1 MNDSHISQTVR
12 KKEMKL
18 VIVSGLSGS
27 GKTVALHTL
36 EDAGYFC
43 VDNLPIGLLPNF
55 IDTMHDSKPALYDQ
69 VAVAIDARSG
79 AGDID
84 RFDEIFE
91 QVKKQTD
98 FVEILFLTSDIKKL
112 LTRFSE
118 TRRKHPLS
126 RRGIPLVEAIN
137 LEQTLLKNIYSKADL
152 IIDTSAFNV
161 HQLRQII
168 VKRLLPASTS
178 ELAILVQSF
187 GFKHG
192 LPTDTDFVFDVR
204 CLPNPH
210 WESHL
215 KDFNGRDAPVIE
227 YLESFSEVT
236 DMFQSISEFLKTW
249 IPCFE
254 KENRSYM
261 TISIGCTGGQHR
273 SVFLVDKIAHALEK
287 NRYNT
292 SVRHRELS

>member
-1 MNDSHISQTVR
+1 MMNNMSQEI
-12 KKEMKL
+12 KEKEMKL
-18 VIVSGLSGS
+18 TIVSGLSGS
-27 GKTVALHTL
+27 GKTVVLHTL

-55 IDTMHDSKPALYDQ
+55 IDTMLNSKHARYDF

-79 AGDID
+79 ADDID
-84 RFDEIFE
+84 HFDEIIE
-91 QVKKQTD
+91 QVREQAN

-112 LTRFSE
+112 ITRFSE

-126 RRGIPLVEAIN
+126 RQGLPLVDAIN
-137 LEQTLLKNIYSKADL
+137 LEQDLLKNIHSKADL
-152 IIDTSAFNV
+152 VIDTSTFNV
-161 HQLRQII
+161 HQLRQLII
-168 VKRLLPASTS
+168 KQLLPSNS
-178 ELAILVQSF
+178 PGLSILVQSF

-215 KDFNGRDAPVIE
+215 KDFNGKDTPVIS
-227 YLESFSEVT
+227 YLEGFPEVT
-236 DMFQSISEFLKTW
+236 SMFDSINSFLTTW

-273 SVFLVDKIAHALEK
+273 SVFLVEKIAKALEK
-287 NRYNT
+287 NKYNIT
-292 SVRHRELS
+292 VRHRELS

>member
-1 MNDSHISQTVR
+1 MINDKNQKV
-12 KKEMKL
+12 KENEMKL
-18 VIVSGLSGS
+18 IIVSGLSGS

-55 IDTMHDSKPALYDQ
+55 IDTMLDSKPTMYDF

-79 AGDID
+79 ADDIEH
-84 RFDEIFE
+84 FDGIIE
-91 QVKKQTD
+91 QAREQAS
-98 FVEILFLTSDIKKL
+98 FVEILFLTSDVKKL
-112 LTRFSE
+112 ITRFSE

-126 RRGIPLVEAIN
+126 HRGLPLVEAIS
-137 LEQTLLKNIYSKADL
+137 LEQGLLRNIYSKADL
-152 IIDTSAFNV
+152 VIDTSAFNV
-161 HQLRQII
+161 HQLRQMII
-168 VKRLLPASTS
+168 KRLLPSNSA

-215 KDFNGRDAPVIE
+215 KDFSGRDAPVID
-227 YLESFSEVT
+227 YLEGFPEVIS
-236 DMFQSISEFLKTW
+236 MFDSINNFLTTW

-273 SVFLVDKIAHALEK
+273 SVFLAEKIALALEK
-287 NRYNT
+287 NKYNST
-292 SVRHRELS
+292 VRHRELS